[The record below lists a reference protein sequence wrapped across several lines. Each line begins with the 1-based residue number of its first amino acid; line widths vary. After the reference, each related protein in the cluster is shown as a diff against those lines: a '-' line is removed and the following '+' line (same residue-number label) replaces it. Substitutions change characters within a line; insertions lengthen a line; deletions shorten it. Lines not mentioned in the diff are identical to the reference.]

1 MIIRDATLFPDLA
14 SGIIDSSIL
23 KLIYYDFITKIEWY
37 EELYE
42 YYKGEHPILE
52 REMADG
58 RANNTLVCNH
68 AKYITDMAVGYLI
81 GEPIQYATDENN
93 EAPLEIFKGALKS
106 NDTDI
111 HDMELS
117 KDISIYGVGYELH
130 YMDEDANPKIAKI
143 KPNLAFLVVD
153 DTVEFRP
160 LFGVHCYAKY
170 DAFKMLKG
178 YVFNIYTDAYKIECE
193 MNNIESDIT
202 VIRTEPHSFGCV
214 PLIEFRNNEE
224 YQGDFEQ
231 VIWLIDG
238 YNTLM
243 SDRVNDK
250 EDFIKAYLLF
260 KNINLQTAEESP
272 DGISDLTKFKEQR
285 AITVFGENA
294 GVEYIVKNLT
304 ESDVQVLAK
313 AVSDDIHKFSMVPN
327 MTDQNFVGNS
337 SGVAMRY
344 KLLGFESLTKIK
356 ERNFRKGINKRKKL
370 ITNIMKIKN
379 LGTIDPMDIS
389 ETFSRSLPQNDVE
402 TATMISTLQPTGVV
416 SVETL
421 AGQLSFI
428 NDPKQEVEKAKK
440 ESAERAKEA
449 QQAFSFND
457 TGTSSSKDPNNNSNQ
472 DGSGN

>member
-1 MIIRDATLFPDLA
+1 MIIRDAALFPEINQ
-14 SGIIDSSIL
+14 GIIEPKTLKYIYDEFVSKITAYTSS
-23 KLIYYDFITKIEWY
+23 YN
-37 EELYE
+37 
-42 YYKGEHPILE
+42 YYKGQHDILK

-58 RANNTLVCNH
+58 RSNNTLVCNH

-81 GEPIQYATDENN
+81 GEPVQYTAKEGNEN
-93 EAPLEIFKGALKS
+93 ALEVFKDILKF

-117 KDISIYGVGYELH
+117 KDVSIYGVGYELH
-130 YMDEDANPKIAKI
+130 YMDENAMPKIAKI
-143 KPNLAFLVVD
+143 KPENAFLVCD
-153 DTVEFRP
+153 DTVAHKP
-160 LFGVHCYAKY
+160 LFGVHCYPKY
-170 DAFKMLKG
+170 DGSNILKG
-178 YVFNIYTDAYKIECE
+178 YVFNIYTDKLKIPYELDTSKI
-193 MNNIESDIT
+193 NYT
-202 VIRTEPHSFGCV
+202 LLKTETHSFGAV

-260 KNINLQTAEESP
+260 KNISLQTAEESS
-272 DGISDLTKFKEQR
+272 DGVSDLQKFKEQR
-285 AITVFGENA
+285 AITVFGDNA

-304 ESDVQVLAK
+304 EADVQVLAK

-327 MTDQNFVGNS
+327 MTDQSFVGNS

-356 ERNFRKGINKRKKL
+356 ERNFRKGLGIRKSL
-370 ITNIMKIKN
+370 ITNIMRIKN
-379 LGTIDPMDIS
+379 LGNIDPMAIT

-402 TATMISTLQPTGVV
+402 TATMISTLQPTGTV

-421 AGQLSFI
+421 SGQLSFV
-428 NDPKQEVEKAKK
+428 NDPKTEVEKASK
-440 ESAERAKEA
+440 ESAEKVKQAQEA
-449 QQAFSFND
+449 FAL
-457 TGTSSSKDPNNNSNQ
+457 GGVNNPDKKTDEE
-472 DGSGN
+472 DGVDE